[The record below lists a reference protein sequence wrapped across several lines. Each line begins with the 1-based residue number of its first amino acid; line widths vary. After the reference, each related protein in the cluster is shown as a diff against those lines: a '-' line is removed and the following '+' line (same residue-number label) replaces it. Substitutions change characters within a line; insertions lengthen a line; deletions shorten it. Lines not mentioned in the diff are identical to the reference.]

1 MKRFFFLL
9 LLISALILLDLYSK
23 TTMLDLHFQGHLPIK
38 ICSLFNLS
46 LAWNPGIS
54 FGFLE
59 GMHAQMP
66 YILSGMAMLLCLG
79 LTVWMIYEKLFS
91 LQIGFAFIIAGGLA
105 NAYDRLV
112 YGAVVDFLQFHY
124 EQYYFPT
131 FNIADVCINIGV
143 GVVLLEMFILSKRR
157 S

>member
-9 LLISALILLDLYSK
+9 LLVSALILLDLYSK

-38 ICSLFNLS
+38 ICSLLNLS

-59 GMHAQMP
+59 GMHTQMP
-66 YILSGMAMLLCLG
+66 YILSGMAILLCLG
-79 LTVWMIYEKLFS
+79 LTIWMIYEKLFS